1 MRATTRTDYL
11 DRIRRVLR
19 FVQEHLDN
27 ELTPDECA
35 RVAHFSRYH
44 FHRIFSGLVG
54 ESLREHVRRI
64 RLERAAGELRRT
76 DRSVIEI
83 ALAAGYGAHEP
94 FTRAF
99 RAHFGAPPAELR
111 KQSEPLMF
119 RRALCGVHYG
129 IDDVV
134 SRFVPLQ
141 EDSNMIEVSIETQ
154 PARRLLATAYKG
166 DYLRIGQAFDRVCAF
181 AGQRGLLGPD
191 TASIGIY
198 YDDWDVT
205 PVADLRAHAGITVA
219 ESFGPAPEGFEL
231 IDLPTGEYAIGIHR
245 GPYEKLHESYRWLF
259 GQWLPSSERDA
270 ANQPCHEIY
279 MNDPAK
285 TAPEDL
291 VTHICIPLV
300 GARQELRGIPAEA
313 VEQ

>member
-1 MRATTRTDYL
+1 MRTTTRADYL

-19 FVQEHLDN
+19 FIQERLDN

-54 ESLREHVRRI
+54 ESLGEHVRRI

-99 RAHFGAPPAELR
+99 RAHFGVPPAEFR
-111 KQSEPLMF
+111 RRPEPLIF

-141 EDSNMIEVSIETQ
+141 EDSKMIEMRIESQ
-154 PARRLLATAYKG
+154 PARRLLAIPHKG
-166 DYLRIGQAFDRVCAF
+166 DYMRIGKTFDRLFAF
-181 AGQRGLLGPD
+181 AGERGLLGPE
-191 TASIGIY
+191 TESIGIY

-205 PVADLRAHAGITVA
+205 PLDELRAHAGVTVA
-219 ESFGPAPEGFEL
+219 ERFGPAPDGFEL
-231 IDLPTGEYAIGIHR
+231 IDVRGGEYAVGIHR
-245 GPYEKLHESYRWLF
+245 GPYDKLHESYRWLF
-259 GQWLPSSERDA
+259 GQWLPASEREA

-279 MNDPAK
+279 MNDPSTTK
-285 TAPEDL
+285 PEDL

-300 GARQELRGIPAEA
+300 GDDKTD
-313 VEQ
+313 